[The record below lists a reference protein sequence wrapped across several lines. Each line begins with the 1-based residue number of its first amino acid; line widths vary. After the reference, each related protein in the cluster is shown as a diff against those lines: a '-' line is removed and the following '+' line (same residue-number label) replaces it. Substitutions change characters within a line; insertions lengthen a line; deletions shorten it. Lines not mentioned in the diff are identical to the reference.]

1 LIVAREK
8 AEYSGWA
15 RLPEQKTRPGK
26 RPAGQSLVRKEKL
39 LLAGLVLVFFCS
51 CAVIAFYYAQVL
63 VTGYR
68 LNQAQKELALLRKES
83 HDLYAE
89 VNELASL
96 ENIEYIAVHKL
107 GMVRPQN
114 DRVVLVQKVD
124 PAEQAGK
131 SSAVAADAVA
141 AGAPVNEKEQAA
153 GQERREEN
161 WVIRAFADMVG
172 RLEASINT
180 G

>member
-8 AEYSGWA
+8 AEYLGWA
-15 RLPEQKTRPGK
+15 QLPEQKRRSGR
-26 RPAGQSLVRKEKL
+26 RPAKQNLVRKEKL

-51 CAVIAFYYAQVL
+51 FVVIAFYYAQVL

-83 HDLYAE
+83 HNLYTE

-114 DRVVLVQKVD
+114 DQVVLVQKVN

-131 SSAVAADAVA
+131 TSAVAAD
-141 AGAPVNEKEQAA
+141 APVNEKEQAA
-153 GQERREEN
+153 GQKQREGN

-172 RLEASINT
+172 RLEASIHT